1 MREAKWK
8 SIKSFYSDCWL
19 NERDLYMNRKHNKTH
34 DGNWHM
40 AMDGHTRISMSIDW
54 YAPVVPHCART
65 YHTIDRT
72 MCLVHRKYGQKMLI
86 AHILGILSAFL
97 AISLSPP
104 FFLSLNLCAIFTLQ
118 FLVNTLFLCNHA
130 FFCILWI
137 DNRWLHDGYKFFAR
151 KQRYA
156 DNDDGDDE
164 MQHDS
169 AWWSSS
175 FRKPSITLT
184 ILQKKTVSKSS
195 SHFN

>member
-1 MREAKWK
+1 MKEIYIWIENTAKHTMATDTWLWMGIHAFQWVSIGMRQWFL
-8 SIKSFYSDCWL
+8 I
-19 NERDLYMNRKHNKTH
+19 
-34 DGNWHM
+34 
-40 AMDGHTRISMSIDW
+40 
-54 YAPVVPHCART
+54 ART

-72 MCLVHRKYGQKMLI
+72 MCLVHRKYGLKMLI

-97 AISLSPP
+97 ALSLSPP

-184 ILQKKTVSKSS
+184 ILQKRHSERVFCS
-195 SHFN
+195 FQLM